1 MNENNIE
8 IKDLLIDGET
18 FLNRWTGL
26 ERLMEARIFLS
37 ASNFLYA
44 KVLLAKTLEIL
55 ADKKKQFKEYT
66 KEHALIMKILESKE
80 ISDCFEEFLSNNDT
94 YMCNIDVVPKNKLY
108 LTIYKGFQLDK
119 EEDVDLS
126 PIIEEFFAY
135 ALYKKEVG
143 EDITLY
149 SMSNEIIEFNQDFN
163 IGLDIKDAR
172 KQ

>member
-1 MNENNIE
+1 MNKNNSE

-26 ERLMEARIFLS
+26 QMLMETRLFLS

-55 ADKKKQFKEYT
+55 ADKKKQFNEYT
-66 KEHALIMKILESKE
+66 KEHALIMKILDSKE
-80 ISDCFEEFLSNNDT
+80 INDCFEEFLSNNDT
-94 YMCNIDVVPKNKLY
+94 YMCNIDLVPKNKLY

-119 EEDVDLS
+119 EEGVDIA
-126 PIIEEFFAY
+126 PMIEELFAY
-135 ALYKKEVG
+135 ALYKNEVG
-143 EDITLY
+143 EDIIIY
-149 SMSNEIIEFNQDFN
+149 SMNNEIIEFNEDFN
-163 IGLDIKDAR
+163 VGLDIKDAR

>member
-1 MNENNIE
+1 MNKNNND
-8 IKDLLIDGET
+8 IKELLVDGET

-26 ERLMEARIFLS
+26 QMLMETRLFLS
-37 ASNFLYA
+37 ASNFLYT

-80 ISDCFEEFLSNNDT
+80 INDCFNEFLDSNDT
-94 YMCNIDVVPKNKLY
+94 YMTNIDIVPSNKLY

-119 EEDVDLS
+119 EEGVDLS

-135 ALYKKEVG
+135 ALYKKEVS
-143 EDITLY
+143 EDITIY
-149 SMSNEIIEFNQDFN
+149 SMSDEIISFNKDFN